1 MSLGSLDF
9 IRMRVFQILLKYC
22 LCNMILPNNFIFV
35 CPIAHRIIDFLI
47 YLIKFPFSPQN
58 IVTREEPRNSISART
73 SANDRT

>member
-1 MSLGSLDF
+1 
-9 IRMRVFQILLKYC
+9 
-22 LCNMILPNNFIFV
+22 MILPNNFISV